1 MILDRALEV
10 AKSWDEKVSYQL
22 YKRVPKNAR
31 TKSILKGLEYSG
43 NGIFWLA
50 GTLILVYLYPKADSL
65 KELMAGFIMDIVFVA
80 LIKAYARRRRPSYA
94 PQEDQFGVMSVDKHS
109 FPSGHATRCLYLA
122 CFFSSS
128 FPLFSFMVW
137 IWSFAVAA
145 SRVMLGRHHV
155 TDVIAGVLI
164 GIGNYFM
171 QFVVGLP
178 VYSLFVWFLS
188 SGLVAQFSNNQDFTE
203 AKLSGD

>member
-1 MILDRALEV
+1 M

-22 YKRVPKNAR
+22 FKRVPKNAR
-31 TKSILKGLEYSG
+31 TRSILKGLEYSC

-50 GTLILVYLYPKADSL
+50 GTLILVYLYPKTNSL
-65 KELMAGFIMDIVFVA
+65 KDLMAGLIVDILYVA
-80 LIKAYARRRRPSYA
+80 PIKAYARRRRPTYA
-94 PQEDQFGVMSVDKHS
+94 AQDDQFGVLSVDKHS
-109 FPSGHATRCLYLA
+109 FPSGHATRALYVA

-164 GIGNYFM
+164 GIANYFL

-178 VYSLFVWFLS
+178 LYSLFVWFLS

-203 AKLSGD
+203 AMLSGD